1 MNESVE
7 QLHSCSHCGEKFYLQ
22 EKGAKK
28 VLCGGDQV
36 CKPPDEKYHAP
47 DCKVYYFCSS
57 ECVEKKEQEINTCE
71 RVPGWK
77 RFMDNIGKAG
87 TESEIAGAR
96 IHQFKKK

>member
-1 MNESVE
+1 MQETGDQV
-7 QLHSCSHCGEKFYLQ
+7 HSCNYCGENFFLQ

-28 VLCGGDQV
+28 VLCGEDQI
-36 CKPPDEKYHAP
+36 CKPPDEKYNAP